1 MEILIIKHFPF
12 HLMAE
17 SLIPKMI
24 EAGVIILLIAL
35 LLGCGRAFICWRNTS
50 HQERNPANEH

>member
-12 HLMAE
+12 HHMAG

-24 EAGVIILLIAL
+24 EAGVIILLVAL
-35 LLGCGRAFICWRNTS
+35 LLGCGHAFICRKNTR
-50 HQERNPANEH
+50 HQESNPVNEH

>member
-17 SLIPKMI
+17 PLIPRLV
-24 EAGVIILLIAL
+24 EAGVTMLLVAL
-35 LLGCGRAFICWRNTS
+35 LLGCSHAFICWRNTS
-50 HQERNPANEH
+50 DQQREAANEH